1 MLQFVA
7 LTGTT
12 KRKRQPN
19 TQTKQKRC
27 GSCLNDTDK
36 KANNLV
42 WREGGGKDRE
52 EQISNKSK
60 KTHDLTF
67 VSYI

>member
-7 LTGTT
+7 LTGKT
-12 KRKRQPN
+12 KLKKA
-19 TQTKQKRC
+19 TKHTNKKRC

-42 WREGGGKDRE
+42 WGEEGKGRE